1 MDVLIS
7 MGLTNEAF
15 DLLEKY
21 DISII
26 KLDKQVL
33 SIYLELLSDKDI

>member
-1 MDVLIS
+1 

-15 DLLEKY
+15 DLIEKY
-21 DISII
+21 DISKI

-33 SIYLELLSDKDI
+33 GIYLELLSYKDI

>member
-1 MDVLIS
+1 MEVLIS

-15 DLLEKY
+15 DLIEKY

-33 SIYLELLSDKDI
+33 SIYLEILSDKDI

>member
-1 MDVLIS
+1 